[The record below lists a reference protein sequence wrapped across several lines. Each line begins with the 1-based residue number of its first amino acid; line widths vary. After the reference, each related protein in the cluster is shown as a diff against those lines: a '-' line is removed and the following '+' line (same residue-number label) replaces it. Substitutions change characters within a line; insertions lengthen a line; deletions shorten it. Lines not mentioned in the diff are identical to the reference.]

1 MSEVKALNIVY
12 DAGTYQLSIYPA
24 LVKSGRDLILVDCG
38 FPGQFSQ
45 LVKAIGDAG
54 EDCKSITKI
63 LVTHQDIDHIGNLAE
78 FKEKYPHIK
87 AVASKIDA
95 PYIRG
100 EKKLLRIELDEAEL
114 EEAKSERKEALLLDI
129 ESQKT
134 IRTTNVD
141 IEVEDGD
148 FIDEEEDC
156 MVVSTPG
163 HMPGHICLYVKSQ
176 KTIIT
181 GDAASVEDDCLC
193 TNKNIYTMDKALA
206 ELSFKKLMTFDAN
219 KFILF
224 HYGVFEKK

>member
-1 MSEVKALNIVY
+1 MSM
-12 DAGTYQLSIYPA
+12 YPA

-38 FPGQFSQ
+38 YPGQLSQ
-45 LVKAIGDAG
+45 VAKAISDAG
-54 EDCKSITKI
+54 EDCSNITRI
-63 LVTHQDIDHIGNLAE
+63 LITHQDIDHMGALAE
-78 FKEKYPHIK
+78 FLEKYPHIK
-87 AVASKIDA
+87 VVASRIEA

-114 EEAKSERKEALLLDI
+114 KEAEDERREALLQDI

-134 IRTTNVD
+134 IRSTNVD

-163 HMPGHICLYVKSQ
+163 HMPGHICLYVKSR

-181 GDAASVEDDCLC
+181 GDTVLVEDGCLC
-193 TNKNIYTMDKALA
+193 TNKNIYTMDKAHA

-219 KFILF
+219 RFVLF
-224 HYGVFEKK
+224 HFGVFEKK